1 MQGFC
6 QEEYEWQQAAFCMDD
21 KLERRLEDSSNLR
34 WRFSATYVG
43 DFLEPTLEKSSN
55 LRWRKSRSYVGD
67 FLERTFQIAAFAL
80 DRHGHALYSGYQ
92 VVYPLSSR
100 R

>member
-34 WRFSATYVG
+34 WRFSGTYVREI
-43 DFLEPTLEKSSN
+43 LEPTLEEISIV
-55 LRWRKSRSYVGD
+55 RWRFSGTYVPD
-67 FLERTFQIAAFAL
+67 CRLC
-80 DRHGHALYSGYQ
+80 S
-92 VVYPLSSR
+92 
-100 R
+100 